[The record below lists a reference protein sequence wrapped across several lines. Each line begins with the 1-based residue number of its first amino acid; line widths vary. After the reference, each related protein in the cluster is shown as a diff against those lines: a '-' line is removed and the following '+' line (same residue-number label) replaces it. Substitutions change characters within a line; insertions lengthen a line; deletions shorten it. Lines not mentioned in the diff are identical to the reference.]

1 MINTS
6 ETEDIQLRSA
16 FLHPTSGSLP
26 LDGGEL
32 EWGCEADG
40 NGAEKITP
48 ILTFPRRGERNLR
61 SAGQAILVAL
71 ILSPVALL
79 AFTTADAKTITVAY
93 PSPSWNT
100 SLPVSTARDFGI
112 FAAEGLDVRPVYVR
126 GGPVVMAALLSGE
139 ADYAIMAGVT
149 AVTSIAR
156 GAEVVIVGGHT
167 AYIDQVLIGAKS
179 VANLPQLKGKV
190 VGVTGAGGVTEFA
203 TVEALARKGLM
214 RDKDYSIMYAGNSP
228 ARVNALESGVIHAG
242 AFSAN
247 EKVVMEERGFP
258 LLLETGKAL
267 PEFPFMVVVT
277 YRQKL
282 KNNPAEVVA
291 FLRALRNAMTAI
303 QTGKDKV
310 LAAAAKKDPNANVN
324 VLRKSLDYTLDSFS
338 IALGKKNIQALV
350 SAAKLNVNLDGPGG
364 LEKFFVDDY
373 LTKVA
378 GAK

>member
-1 MINTS
+1 MINFS
-6 ETEDIQLRSA
+6 RAKDRQLRSP
-16 FLHPTSGSLP
+16 FPHPTADPLP

-32 EWGCEADG
+32 EWGCEVTC
-40 NGAEKITP
+40 NNAEKITP
-48 ILTFPRRGERNLR
+48 ILTFSRRGERDLR
-61 SAGQAILVAL
+61 SALRRIFGSALLTAI
-71 ILSPVALL
+71 ALL
-79 AFTTADAKTITVAY
+79 AFATAHAKTITVAY

-139 ADYAIMAGVT
+139 AEYAIMAGVT

-179 VANLPQLKGKV
+179 VTNLAQLKGKV

-203 TVEALARKGLM
+203 TVEALARKGLA

-291 FLRALRNAMTAI
+291 FLRALRGAMTAI

-310 LAAAAKKDPNANVN
+310 LAAAAKKDPNANVH
-324 VLRKSLDYTLDSFS
+324 VLRKSLDYTLDSFA
-338 IALGKKNIQALV
+338 IALGRKNIQALV
-350 SAAKLNVNLDGPGG
+350 SAAKLNANLGAPGG
-364 LEKFFVDDY
+364 LEKFFVDEF
-373 LTKVA
+373 LMKVTSTK
-378 GAK
+378 

>member
-1 MINTS
+1 
-6 ETEDIQLRSA
+6 L
-16 FLHPTSGSLP
+16 
-26 LDGGEL
+26 
-32 EWGCEADG
+32 
-40 NGAEKITP
+40 
-48 ILTFPRRGERNLR
+48 
-61 SAGQAILVAL
+61 L
-71 ILSPVALL
+71 IHAN
-79 AFTTADAKTITVAY
+79 AHAKTITVAY

-100 SLPVSTARDFGI
+100 SLPLSTAKDFGI

-149 AVTSIAR
+149 AVTSISR
-156 GAEVVIVGGHT
+156 GADVVIVGGHT
-167 AYIDQVLIGAKS
+167 AYIDQVLVGAKGINKLS
-179 VANLPQLKGKV
+179 DLKGKV

-203 TVEALARKGLM
+203 TVEALARKGLI
-214 RDKDYSIMYAGNSP
+214 RDRDYSVLYAGNSP

-267 PEFPFMVVVT
+267 PEFPFMVIVT

-282 KNNPAEVVA
+282 KNNPTEVVA
-291 FLRALRNAMTAI
+291 FLRALRNAMNVI
-303 QTGKDKV
+303 QTSKDKV
-310 LAAAAKKDPNANVN
+310 IAAAAKKDSNANVN

-338 IALGKKNIQALV
+338 IVLGKKNIQALV
-350 SAAKLNVNLDGPGG
+350 SAAKLNVNLDAPGAS
-364 LEKFFVDDY
+364 EKYFVDDY
-373 LTKVA
+373 LTKIV